1 MKLKHLF
8 SMTLLL
14 LFGGTVMAKKVTADL
29 SQGVP
34 RGGECDVDTGRWQ
47 FCLQVFMERK

>member
-29 SQGVP
+29 SQGVL
-34 RGGECDVDTGRWQ
+34 GGDCPKTIAT
-47 FCLQVFMERK
+47 

>member
-29 SQGVP
+29 SQGVL
-34 RGGECDVDTGRWQ
+34 RGRLSENYSHVG
-47 FCLQVFMERK
+47 